1 MIKAEGISRFVN
13 SKKLFTNI
21 SFELPNNKITG
32 LLGANGAGK
41 TSLFKAL
48 AGLTKIDEGETQFFW

>member
-1 MIKAEGISRFVN
+1 MIKAESISRTIN
-13 SKKLFTNI
+13 SKSLFRDI

-41 TSLFKAL
+41 QAYLKL
-48 AGLTKIDEGETQFFW
+48 